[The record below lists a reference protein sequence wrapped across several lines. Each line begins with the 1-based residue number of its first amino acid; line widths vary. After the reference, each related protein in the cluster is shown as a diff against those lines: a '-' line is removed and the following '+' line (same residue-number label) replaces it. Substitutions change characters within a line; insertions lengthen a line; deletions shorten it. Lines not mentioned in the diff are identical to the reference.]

1 MKTIK
6 KILSSLIIGFVC
18 LFGLNSCGIDVDTA
32 YEYSKQVNLEEYKTI
47 SAITFTKTVSSR
59 SLKNPLEEGIKSRT
73 YKVSIGQTMKDDD
86 GDGVKEAKKDCAMKI
101 EESYVTTESSKS
113 HLMSS
118 TIYTKTLN
126 KELVDE
132 TYDYKEYIFDT
143 HNLSEETVEE
153 EEFYNIYDNLKKEIF
168 SYIVL
173 PESAD
178 VISASGSESGFSTVT
193 MSYVS
198 TNQSLVTY
206 NLTINKWNKSTVLE
220 GKYKVGKL
228 IVDDGNTG
236 IKTVYTWEYPEYFS
250 SLTAYTI
257 TNAEADLKDYRKL
270 LNKHED
276 ETSDSIEDSS
286 ISVPTEQPSDSVE
299 STEPESSTPEVT
311 EDPSSPSEE
320 ESTEPSIA
328 PSGDPSEVPSE
339 PTSEPSIEPTPEP
352 SVEPSVEPS
361 EEVSS
366 EIVSEPTEVPS
377 E

>member
-143 HNLSEETVEE
+143 HNLYEETVEE

-198 TNQSLVTY
+198 TTQSLVTY

-257 TNAEADLKDYRKL
+257 TNAEADLKDYRKF
-270 LNKHED
+270 LNKQED
-276 ETSDSIEDSS
+276 ETSNSS
-286 ISVPTEQPSDSVE
+286 TDIPSEQPSDSLE

-311 EDPSSPSEE
+311 EEPSSPSEE
-320 ESTEPSIA
+320 ESTEPTVE
-328 PSGDPSEVPSE
+328 PSGDPTE
-339 PTSEPSIEPTPEP
+339 EPSPEP
-352 SVEPSVEPS
+352 SVYPTDEPSVAPS